1 MPNSL
6 TGERM
11 SIDAMD
17 SVVKRENIEL
27 PLLVKLEIILSPPD
41 TLGSLSKYGKKIIL
55 NLQLPIMK
63 SSAELQ
69 IPTPNPPM

>member
-41 TLGSLSKYGKKIIL
+41 TLGSLSKYGKKRIL